1 MFRPYIKR
9 TSILVLIAAVN
20 LLLVYISYI
29 SFEFKPSDNYEIK
42 MKAAKI
48 MKEALE
54 VTREYS
60 KSIIVNS
67 ADSSLLYDRFNS
79 GLIGVDST
87 LSSIT
92 TKEGS
97 LYSKVATTN
106 PNFSGLF
113 IQLFSEIDPS
123 LINPDVVDTIA
134 VSYTGSFPGANIA
147 LLSACKAANIYPVI
161 ISSIGSSSWGA
172 NQIEMTW
179 ADIENYLSD
188 NIFKYKSSAFSLGGD
203 QDRADELPDN
213 IKQLLKTKISD
224 NNYSFIESSLLSEAI
239 DKRMDIYHNK
249 SKNYKAYVSIGGSAA
264 SLGDSTTMRMFLPG
278 LNFEKDS
285 DIEEAINNAFDED
298 LIDEDINNIIPVIQK
313 FVEVINI
320 PVINIRN
327 INNLCDWYDLPYSDE
342 TYNSMNMEIGFGELF
357 GTRTPHHR
365 LVVWLC
371 LAISLLTLIWIV
383 ISSISQVNKKMEEIH
398 NEPVE

>member
-9 TSILVLIAAVN
+9 TRILVLIAAIN

-29 SFEFKPSDNYEIK
+29 SFEFEPSDNYDIK
-42 MKAAKI
+42 IEAAKI
-48 MKEALE
+48 MQEALE
-54 VTREYS
+54 ITREYS
-60 KSIIVNS
+60 NSIVVNFS
-67 ADSSLLYDRFNS
+67 DSSSLYDRFNS

-87 LSSIT
+87 FSSIT

-113 IQLFSEIDPS
+113 IQLFSEIDSS
-123 LINPDVVDTIA
+123 LINPEVVDTIA

-179 ADIENYLSD
+179 ADIENHLSD
-188 NIFKYKSSAFSLGGD
+188 NIFKYRSAAFSLGGD
-203 QDRADELPDN
+203 QDRADELSDN

-239 DKRMDIYHNK
+239 DKRMDIYHDK

-298 LIDEDINNIIPVIQK
+298 LIDKDINDIIPVIQK
-313 FVEVINI
+313 FAEVVNI

-327 INNLCDWYDLPYSDE
+327 INNLCDWYDLPYSDD